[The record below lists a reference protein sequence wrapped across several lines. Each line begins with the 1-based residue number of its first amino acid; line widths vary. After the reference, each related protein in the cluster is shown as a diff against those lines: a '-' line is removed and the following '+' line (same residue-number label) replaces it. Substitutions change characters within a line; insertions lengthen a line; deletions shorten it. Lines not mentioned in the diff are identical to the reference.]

1 MSGGPSEISLSPA
14 DFDRY
19 RAIVRQRAGIEIP
32 DARRSELEKGVLAA
46 LKLTGAADAGALY
59 ELLAEKGPRGSV
71 AFEAMV
77 PAITINETHFF
88 RNRPQMK
95 ALETEILPQLIEARR
110 STRRLRIWSAACSS
124 GEEPYSL
131 AILIDRLLPDRDK
144 WDVLIHG
151 TDIDPTA
158 LAKAHTGLYGNW
170 SFREVPQDIKDEY
183 FTRVDEQRFELAPKI
198 RRMVRFSRLNLVDD
212 PYPSAETLTDRMDL
226 VVCRNVLI
234 YFREEVIQRIV
245 DRFHESLVDEGWLVV
260 GHAEPSQEIFHR
272 YQVSN
277 FPGTIVYRRGGKAAV
292 LPASVVGHRPQATGH
307 RAKATGHRPQATGH
321 RARSTVNGQR
331 STVNGQRATGN
342 GQRASEPAR
351 RSPTVRSLRPVGGKH
366 APGPLPTGGPAE
378 EAFALFESGRSG
390 EAINRLEELAA
401 ASPRDYR
408 APYLL
413 AKIFASKV
421 RFPEAEKWIDIALA
435 NRELAPEAHYLRGLA
450 LQEQGRLE
458 EALEAFR
465 RSVFLDHTFALGHF
479 ASAGIFGR
487 TGQPERARKSLTTVA
502 ELLAGKPADM
512 PLPEG
517 DGLTVGRLMELVTLQ
532 RQLVA

>member
-1 MSGGPSEISLSPA
+1 MSAGAGDITLSPA

-32 DARRSELEKGVLAA
+32 DARKTDLEKGVQAA
-46 LKLTGAADAGALY
+46 LRQSGAGNPDALH
-59 ELLAEKGPRGSV
+59 ELLAEKGPRGTA

-95 ALETEILPQLIEARR
+95 ALETEILPRLIEARND
-110 STRRLRIWSAACSS
+110 TRKLRIWSAACSS

-131 AILIDRLLPDRDK
+131 AILIDRLLPARDR

-158 LAKAHTGLYGNW
+158 LDKAHTGLYGNW

-183 FTRVDEQRFELAPKI
+183 FTKADEHRFELAPKI
-198 RRMVRFSRLNLVDD
+198 RRMVKFTRMNLVDD
-212 PYPSAETLTDRMDL
+212 PYPSPETQTDRMDL

-245 DRFHESLVDEGWLVV
+245 DRFHDSLVDEGWLVV

-272 YQVSN
+272 YQVTN
-277 FPGTIVYRRGGKAAV
+277 YPGTIVYRKSRHGQQGKPVDPLARV
-292 LPASVVGHRPQATGH
+292 ASTVHRPPSTEL
-307 RAKATGHRPQATGH
+307 RPQP
-321 RARSTVNGQR
+321 VIKKP
-331 STVNGQRATGN
+331 
-342 GQRASEPAR
+342 EPAR
-351 RSPTVRSLRPVGGKH
+351 KPLIARSPQSATRNPQSRKPAPVRPLRPVGGKTK
-366 APGPLPTGGPAE
+366 AGPVAKTPAD
-378 EAFALFESGRSG
+378 EAFSLFLSGRSG
-390 EAINRLEELAA
+390 DAINKLEELSA
-401 ASPRDYR
+401 ASPRDSR

-421 RFPEAEKWIDIALA
+421 RFAEAEKWIDVAIA
-435 NRELAPEAHYLRGLA
+435 NRELAPEAHYLRGIV
-450 LQEQGRLE
+450 LQEQSRLD

-465 RSVFLDHTFALGHF
+465 RSVFLDATFALGHF
-479 ASAGIFGR
+479 AAAGVFGR
-487 TGQPERARKSLTTVA
+487 TGQSARAQKSLATVA

-512 PLPEG
+512 VLPEG
-517 DGLTVGRLMELVTLQ
+517 DGLTVGRLMELVALQ
-532 RQLVA
+532 QQLVA

>member
-1 MSGGPSEISLSPA
+1 MSGGAGEVSLSPA

-32 DARRSELEKGVLAA
+32 DARRSELEKGVRAA
-46 LKLTGAADAGALY
+46 LELTGAADAGALY
-59 ELLAEKGPRGSV
+59 ELLAEKGPRGSA

-170 SFREVPQDIKDEY
+170 SFREVPQDVKDEY

-277 FPGTIVYRRGGKAAV
+277 FPGTIVYRRGRKAVVA
-292 LPASVVGHRPQATGH
+292 PAPMSAPVRPQAIGHRPQAFDH
-307 RAKATGHRPQATGH
+307 RSRSAVNGQ
-321 RARSTVNGQR
+321 RSTVNGQR
-331 STVNGQRATGN
+331 STVNGQRSTG
-342 GQRASEPAR
+342 P
-351 RSPTVRSLRPVGGKH
+351 VRPLRPVGGKQT
-366 APGPLPTGGPAE
+366 PGPVPAGGPAQ

-401 ASPRDYR
+401 ASPQDYR

-450 LQEQGRLE
+450 LQEQGRLQ
-458 EALEAFR
+458 EALEAYR

-479 ASAGIFGR
+479 ASAGVFGR
-487 TGQPERARKSLTTVA
+487 TGQPERARKSLATVA
-502 ELLAGKPADM
+502 ELLAGKPAEM

>member
-1 MSGGPSEISLSPA
+1 MSGGAGEVSLSPA

-32 DARRSELEKGVLAA
+32 DARRSELEKGVRAA
-46 LKLTGAADAGALY
+46 LELTGAADAGALY
-59 ELLAEKGPRGSV
+59 ELLAEKGPRGSA

-170 SFREVPQDIKDEY
+170 SFREVPQDVKDEY

-277 FPGTIVYRRGGKAAV
+277 FPGTIVYRRGRKAVVA
-292 LPASVVGHRPQATGH
+292 PAPMSAPVRPQAIGHRPQAFDH
-307 RAKATGHRPQATGH
+307 RSRSAVNGQ
-321 RARSTVNGQR
+321 RSTVNGQR
-331 STVNGQRATGN
+331 STVN
-342 GQRASEPAR
+342 AR
-351 RSPTVRSLRPVGGKH
+351 RPPTVRSLRPVGGKQ
-366 APGPLPTGGPAE
+366 APGPVPIGGPAE

-450 LQEQGRLE
+450 LQEQGRLQ
-458 EALEAFR
+458 EALEAYR

-479 ASAGIFGR
+479 ASAGVFGR
-487 TGQPERARKSLTTVA
+487 TGQPERARKSLATVA
-502 ELLAGKPADM
+502 ELLAGKPAEM

>member
-1 MSGGPSEISLSPA
+1 MNNGAGDVTLSPT

-32 DARRSELEKGVLAA
+32 DARKTDLEKGVHAA
-46 LKLTGAADAGALY
+46 LELTGAADAGALY
-59 ELLAEKGPRGSV
+59 ELLAEKGPRGTA

-110 STRRLRIWSAACSS
+110 ETRRLRIWSAACSS

-131 AILIDRLLPDRDK
+131 AILIDRLLPEREK

-170 SFREVPQDIKDEY
+170 SFREVPQDVKDDY
-183 FTRVDEQRFELAPKI
+183 FTRADEHLFELDPKI
-198 RRMVRFSRLNLVDD
+198 RRMVKFSRLNLVDD
-212 PYPSAETLTDRMDL
+212 QYPAAENTTDRMDL

-234 YFREEVIQRIV
+234 YFREATIQRIV
-245 DRFHESLVDEGWLVV
+245 DRFHASLVDGGWLVV

-272 YQVSN
+272 YEVTN
-277 FPGTIVYRRGGKAAV
+277 YPGTIVYRRSKSGQQGKPIGGMAAQPPLV
-292 LPASVVGHRPQATGH
+292 ARPQSTVRSPLATGLRPQATGL
-307 RAKATGHRPQATGH
+307 RPQASGFKP
-321 RARSTVNGQR
+321 RSV
-331 STVNGQRATGN
+331 AK
-342 GQRASEPAR
+342 AA
-351 RSPTVRSLRPVGGKH
+351 VRPLRPVGGKQVAGPP
-366 APGPLPTGGPAE
+366 APANAVD
-378 EAFALFESGRSG
+378 EAFAVFESGRSG
-390 EAINRLEELAA
+390 EAINRLEALAA
-401 ASPRDYR
+401 ESPKDYR
-408 APYLL
+408 PPYLL
-413 AKIFASKV
+413 AKIFASRIK
-421 RFPEAEKWIDIALA
+421 FPEAERWIDVAIG
-435 NRELAPEAHYLRGLA
+435 NRELAPEAHYLRGIV

-465 RSVFLDHTFALGHF
+465 RSIFLDHTFVLGHY
-479 ASAGIFGR
+479 AAAGVFGR
-487 TGQPERARKSLTTVA
+487 TGQTDRAQKSLATVA
-502 ELLAGKPADM
+502 ELLSGRPADAV
-512 PLPEG
+512 LPEG

-532 RQLVA
+532 QQLVA

>member
-1 MSGGPSEISLSPA
+1 MSKGAGEATLSPT

-32 DARRSELEKGVLAA
+32 DNRKSDLEKGVLAA
-46 LKLTGAADAGALY
+46 LELTGASDPGTLY
-59 ELLAEKGPRGSV
+59 ELLAEKGPRGTT

-110 STRRLRIWSAACSS
+110 ETRKLRIWSAACSS

-131 AILIDRLLPDRDK
+131 AILIDRLLHDRDK
-144 WDVLIHG
+144 WDILIHG
-151 TDIDPTA
+151 TDIDPLA
-158 LAKAHTGLYGNW
+158 LEKAHTGLYGNW
-170 SFREVPQDIKDEY
+170 SFREVPQDVKDEY
-183 FTRVDEQRFELAPKI
+183 FTKADELRFELSPRI
-198 RRMVRFSRLNLVDD
+198 RRMVKFTRMNLVDD
-212 PYPSAETLTDRMDL
+212 PYPSPETLTDRMDL

-245 DRFHESLVDEGWLVV
+245 DRFHDSLVEGGWLVV

-272 YQVSN
+272 YQVTN
-277 FPGTIVYRRGGKAAV
+277 FPGTIVYRKSRDAQQGKPIDPLKGVERAVRAPRPALRSSPQGALRKQLVRDRKQAA
-292 LPASVVGHRPQATGH
+292 PA
-307 RAKATGHRPQATGH
+307 
-321 RARSTVNGQR
+321 AR
-331 STVNGQRATGN
+331 RAT
-342 GQRASEPAR
+342 S
-351 RSPTVRSLRPVGGKH
+351 VRPLRPVGGKQ
-366 APGPLPTGGPAE
+366 AAGPLAKGGPAD

-390 EAINRLEELAA
+390 EAIKQLEQLAESA
-401 ASPRDYR
+401 PKDFR

-421 RFPEAEKWIDIALA
+421 RFAEAERWVDIALA
-435 NRELAPEAHYLRGLA
+435 NKELAPEAHYLRGIA

-465 RSVFLDHTFALGHF
+465 RSVFLDHTFVLGHF
-479 ASAGIFGR
+479 AAAGAFGR
-487 TGQPERARKSLTTVA
+487 TGQAGRAQKSLAAVA

-532 RQLVA
+532 QQLVA